1 MPIQI
6 KIRVVF
12 GFKSK
17 LLVVWFNYLML
28 CLDFSMNI
36 VSVVGCKLGSSSQS
50 SGSRSDICCR
60 FPILSSLLPAVTCS
74 KDQFRSDISYRY
86 LILSSLLPTVTWSKD
101 QI

>member
-1 MPIQI
+1 
-6 KIRVVF
+6 
-12 GFKSK
+12 
-17 LLVVWFNYLML
+17 
-28 CLDFSMNI
+28 MNI

-86 LILSSLLPTVTWSKD
+86 LILSSLLPAITYRYLILSSLLPAVTWSKN
-101 QI
+101 